1 MKYTI
6 LNDFKEQVIKC
17 RRKKMRLRAIF
28 QKTRRLR
35 NFEGI
40 SDLMLLNSLV
50 VALRE
55 LGLVYS
61 IKEVYSAFSLVDKED
76 YPAGQKKKVLGFLTK
91 GAENKSVF

>member
-28 QKTRRLR
+28 QKARRFK
-35 NFEGI
+35 NFQGI
-40 SDLMLLNSLV
+40 SDLIILNSLV

-61 IKEVYSAFSLVDKED
+61 TKEVYTAFRLVDKDD
-76 YPAGQKKKVLGFLTK
+76 YPTGQKKKVLKFLTQ
-91 GAENKSVF
+91 GSTNKSVF